1 MQTQLKDGGQGEM
14 TWRKKNP
21 SSWSALKKLKLFF
34 FVLLS
39 VVVAAGGGGGGGGGS
54 ENGKGMNIV
63 YI

>member
-1 MQTQLKDGGQGEM
+1 ME
-14 TWRKKNP
+14 KKNP

-39 VVVAAGGGGGGGGGS
+39 VVVAAGGGGGGGGS

-63 YI
+63 YIWATL

>member
-1 MQTQLKDGGQGEM
+1 ME
-14 TWRKKNP
+14 KKNP
-21 SSWSALKKLKLFF
+21 SSWSTLKKLKFFF

-39 VVVAAGGGGGGGGGS
+39 VVVAAGGGGGGGS